1 MVQGTS
7 RLCSPRAPRPP
18 GPASRIRRWDLQRG
32 IARREI
38 VAAAALGLSVLALVV
53 PAVWVSKARMAARS
67 AAVPVMRAGVAM
79 PPHAGGDSDAP
90 ASPSDEVRLLRDDI
104 ILRGDQV
111 HRLER
116 ELAAAVRFREQ
127 AASSRVDLGRFIEA
141 FIVGR
146 SVNWQEQSFLIDRG
160 RDDGVVLR
168 AGCLEGGAVV
178 GVVVEA
184 GPRVARVAC
193 LSEPGV
199 RVAARTLQTRRSG
212 LVIGTGDGCEL
223 RYVSRSADDGARPS
237 KGEFVVTSGRL
248 GFFPPGFVVGWITS
262 IGETADS
269 LHLNIAIR
277 PEINDPPD
285 GRVWVLKPTPRE
297 VDR

>member
-1 MVQGTS
+1 V
-7 RLCSPRAPRPP
+7 
-18 GPASRIRRWDLQRG
+18 QRG

-38 VAAAALGLSVLALVV
+38 VAVAALGLSVLALVV

-67 AAVPVMRAGVAM
+67 AAVPVMRAGASER
-79 PPHAGGDSDAP
+79 PRTWDDPAP
-90 ASPSDEVRLLRDDI
+90 SSPSDEIRLLRDDI
-104 ILRGDQV
+104 ILRDDQI

-116 ELAAAVRFREQ
+116 ELAAAVRSREQ

-141 FIVGR
+141 YIVGR
-146 SVNWQEQSFLIDRG
+146 SVNWQERSFLIDRG

-178 GVVVEA
+178 GVVVET
-184 GPRVARVAC
+184 GPHVARVAC

-199 RVAARTLQTRRSG
+199 RVAARTLETRRTG
-212 LVIGTGDGCEL
+212 LVIGTGEGCEL
-223 RYVSRSADDGARPS
+223 RYVSRSADDGERPG

-269 LHLNIAIR
+269 LHLNIAVR
-277 PEINDPPD
+277 PEVKDPPD

-297 VDR
+297 VDE